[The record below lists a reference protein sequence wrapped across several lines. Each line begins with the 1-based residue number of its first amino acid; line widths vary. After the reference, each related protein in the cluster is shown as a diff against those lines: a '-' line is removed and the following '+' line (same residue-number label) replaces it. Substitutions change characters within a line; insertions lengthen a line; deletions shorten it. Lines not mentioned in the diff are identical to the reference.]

1 MPCYYGKVVIVR
13 NEGTII
19 FGHIWEN
26 SPTMNSVSNT
36 GSGESTEQE
45 EETET
50 AESSSARGRRGR
62 KRRKNKKRR

>member
-26 SPTMNSVSNT
+26 APSINSISNT

-45 EETET
+45 DETET
-50 AESSSARGRRGR
+50 AESSSARNRRLR
-62 KRRKNKKRR
+62 KRRKSGKRR